1 MTQNKAED
9 TRGFALIVQQE
20 GSAQQTLSRFLN
32 LMLNYQCGL
41 SLRIV
46 NEVEEAIEVAQRDRS
61 GVRCVF
67 VVQNFELTRLDVIR
81 DLGDSGSLPIFLVLP
96 QLRVDAQRD
105 IVKDCVNVH
114 LCSWEGAFLDADHSL
129 QRIACAALEQCG
141 VDTIFSDSK
150 DVPYPVLQ
158 QRVEHRLRDLNTLP
172 TLPEIV
178 MRIMRLINDPDT
190 TTAELERLLSS
201 DPAIVMKLLK
211 VVRSPIFAGIGRST
225 DEWSLTDAI
234 VRLGYKK
241 VGGIAQ
247 QIKIIN
253 SFVSP
258 RENEFDLRRFWEHS
272 VGSALIAD
280 RLYTKRMIDID
291 EKIDFSEYWIGALL
305 HDIGKLV
312 LGFFFWD
319 WFLRVVRECERRQ
332 SSFREIESKMGDVAS
347 HERVGQ
353 LLIMNAKL
361 GEPLAFAVGNHHRPG
376 EHPSGL
382 SCIIHMANN
391 LCKDLGMGY
400 LEGDKAVYDTGVLTY
415 LGLSSADVAKLRAE
429 LAEDICDE
437 VKSLVSL
444 CL

>member
-1 MTQNKAED
+1 MTQNEAED

-46 NEVEEAIEVAQRDRS
+46 NEVEEAIEVAQRDTG

-105 IVKDCVNVH
+105 IIQDCVQRAPVLLGRERLPRCRSLSAKNR
-114 LCSWEGAFLDADHSL
+114 LCGH
-129 QRIACAALEQCG
+129 REQLM
-141 VDTIFSDSK
+141 VSIRYFSDSE

-280 RLYTKRMIDID
+280 RLYTRRMIDID

-305 HDIGKLV
+305 
-312 LGFFFWD
+312 
-319 WFLRVVRECERRQ
+319 
-332 SSFREIESKMGDVAS
+332 
-347 HERVGQ
+347 
-353 LLIMNAKL
+353 
-361 GEPLAFAVGNHHRPG
+361 
-376 EHPSGL
+376 
-382 SCIIHMANN
+382 
-391 LCKDLGMGY
+391 
-400 LEGDKAVYDTGVLTY
+400 
-415 LGLSSADVAKLRAE
+415 
-429 LAEDICDE
+429 
-437 VKSLVSL
+437 
-444 CL
+444 

>member
-1 MTQNKAED
+1 MIQQRITARD
-9 TRGFALIVQQE
+9 CGLIILQE
-20 GSAQQTLSRFLN
+20 GGAQQTLARFLN

-41 SLRIV
+41 ALRIA
-46 NEVEEAIEVAQRDRS
+46 NSVEEGIGIAELS
-61 GVRCVF
+61 GSQVRCVF
-67 VVQNFELTRLDVIR
+67 LIQNFEITRADVLR
-81 DLGDSGSLPIFLVLP
+81 QLSHVGTRPVFLVLP
-96 QLRVDAQRD
+96 QQRIDAQRD
-105 IVKDCVNVH
+105 IAKDCVNVH
-114 LCSWEGAFLDADHSL
+114 LCSWEGAFIDADHSL
-129 QRIACAALEQCG
+129 QRIACSALEQCG
-141 VDTIFSDSK
+141 IDTIFRDAENVSYDE
-150 DVPYPVLQ
+150 LQ

-172 TLPEIV
+172 TLPEII
-178 MRIMRLINDPDT
+178 MRIMRLVNDPDT

-211 VVRSPIFAGIGRST
+211 VVRSPIFAGIGRTS

-253 SFVSP
+253 SLVGP

-280 RLYTKRMIDID
+280 RLYTRRMIAIE
-291 EKIDFSEYWIGALL
+291 EKVDFSDYWIGSLL

-319 WFLRVVRECERRQ
+319 WFVRVVQQCERKQ
-332 SSFREIESKMGDVAS
+332 LSFRVVESKMGDVAS

-353 LLIMNAKL
+353 LLIMNANL
-361 GEPLAFAVGNHHRPG
+361 GEDLAYAVGNHHYPG
-376 EHPSGL
+376 EQPSSL
-382 SCIIHMANN
+382 ACIVHMADN

-400 LEGDKAVYDTGVLTY
+400 LPGDKAAYDAGVLTH
-415 LGLSSADVAKLRAE
+415 LGLGSADIGKIKAE
-429 LAEDICDE
+429 LSEDIIDE